1 MPTLPQHAN
10 RIFPAEARSVAAA
23 RDFVRKMLREWD
35 ATDMADSAALLVSEL
50 LTNAVVHTGT
60 DARLDLRLDSNALR
74 IEVEDRHPGRT
85 LAMEA
90 PLPHEDSE
98 SGRGLLI
105 TTALA
110 SSWGVEYTTGA
121 KRVWVRCER
130 QVAPVD
136 RGHPFAPPDAV
147 DEARPRV
154 AALGISPGGLV
165 TGWNADATEL
175 FGWSPQEVVGRPLQE
190 IVDPVPGERPPT
202 SLSSVPQAF
211 WQGAYRVLRKDGS
224 FADVFGSHLAATD
237 GEGAVVLLVPLHL
250 RRFIEHP
257 AAPRAVSRSESDPL
271 GLRDD
276 ALVRLG
282 LDDFLTL
289 AVERVRD
296 AVPADATYLLLF
308 RDFDDVFEVVAVSGL
323 PEGVRGTRLEA
334 GTPGAPDARTPRL
347 PVVLQDLS
355 NAGVPLLSGTELRSL
370 VVVPVVVEGRVV
382 GALGA
387 ASERPAGF
395 TTEQSAVLQRCADS
409 IALATDRA
417 RLQASERERR
427 GWLSFIAEAGDLL
440 AGSLDQSMTMAITGQ
455 IVVPRL
461 ATWSAVYLVDERGAS
476 VLQHVWHTD
485 ELRVDDLRE
494 SLGKAEPPAT
504 TDSSDLAGGDSVTSI
519 SLIARGRTI
528 GLLILGRPKG
538 DPLRNELV
546 LVAESVARRAAL
558 AIDNAG
564 SHGELRAVGEAL
576 QRSLLPHS
584 MPSAPGFDVGVV
596 YEAAGERTAA
606 GGDFYDFF
614 TLAGGR
620 WCFAVGDV
628 CGTGAQ
634 AAAVTGLARHTI
646 RALTQAGFP
655 VAATLERLN
664 TAILDEGARARFLT
678 LVCGILQVDGRRV
691 RLSMV
696 NAGHPLPFLVQ
707 QDGTVRQLSS
717 PQSLLGVVDNES
729 YVDEEH
735 VLDAGDLLVVVT
747 DGVLE
752 RRNGERMLDDE
763 GVAAELATASHLPAQ
778 AVAERIRRLVMDFT
792 DQPPHDDMA
801 ILAIRVGLPAQQPAG

>member
-1 MPTLPQHAN
+1 MPSLPQHAD

-23 RDFVRKMLREWD
+23 RDFARDKLREWD
-35 ATDMADSAALLVSEL
+35 ATDMADSAALLISEL

-60 DARLDLRLDSNALR
+60 EARVDLRLDSTALR
-74 IEVEDRHPGRT
+74 IEVEDRHPSRT
-85 LAMEA
+85 IALQG
-90 PLPHEDSE
+90 PLPHDDSE

-105 TTALA
+105 TSALA

-130 QVAPVD
+130 EVVPVP
-136 RGHPFAPPDAV
+136 RGHPFAGPGSG
-147 DEARPRV
+147 DEAHPHV
-154 AALGISPGGLV
+154 AAVGISPSGLV

-175 FGWSPQEVVGRPLQE
+175 FGWADHEVLGRPFQE
-190 IVDPVPGERPPT
+190 LVDPVPGERPPT
-202 SLSSVPQAF
+202 TLASLTQGF
-211 WQGAYRVLRKDGS
+211 WQGAYRLVCRDGS
-224 FADVFGSHLAATD
+224 SAEVFGSHVVTADGRGAA
-237 GEGAVVLLVPLHL
+237 ALLVPLAL
-250 RRFIEHP
+250 RRLVEHP
-257 AAPRAVSRSESDPL
+257 AAPQPSRAESDPI

-282 LDDFLTL
+282 LDDFLKL

-296 AVPADATYLLLF
+296 AVTADVSYLLMF

-323 PEGVRGTRLEA
+323 PDGVRGRRLEA

-347 PVVLQDLS
+347 PLVIQDLS
-355 NAGVPLLSGTELRSL
+355 VASVPLLGGTPMQSL
-370 VVVPVVVEGRVV
+370 SVVPVVVEGRVV

-387 ASERPAGF
+387 ASESAHGF
-395 TTEQSAVLQRCADS
+395 TDHQSAVLQRCADA

-427 GWLSFIAEAGDLL
+427 GWLSFVAEAGDLL
-440 AGSLDQSMTMAITGQ
+440 AASLDQAKTMAITGQ

-476 VLQHVWHTD
+476 VLHHVWHADEQRVD
-485 ELRVDDLRE
+485 ELRQ
-494 SLGKAEPPAT
+494 SLENAEPPAT
-504 TDSSDLAGGDSVTSI
+504 TDSSDLVGGDSVTSI
-519 SLIARGRTI
+519 PLVARARRV
-528 GLLILGRPKG
+528 GLLVLGRPKG
-538 DPLRNELV
+538 DPVRNELV
-546 LVAESVARRAAL
+546 LVAESVARRVAL
-558 AIDNAG
+558 AIDNAIT
-564 SHGELRAVGEAL
+564 HGELHAVGEAL

-584 MPSAPGFDVGVV
+584 MPSAPGLEVGVV

-614 TLAGGR
+614 PLSGGR

-664 TAILDEGARARFLT
+664 TAILDEGDRARFLT

-696 NAGHPLPFLVQ
+696 NAGHPLPFLVCR
-707 QDGTVRQLSS
+707 DETVRQISS
-717 PQSLLGVVDNES
+717 PQSLLGVIGNEA

-735 VLDAGDLLVVVT
+735 VLEPGDLLVLLT

-752 RRNGERMLDDE
+752 RRAGERMLGDE
-763 GVAAELATASHLPAQ
+763 GVIEELTTAGGLPAE
-778 AVAERIRRLVMDFT
+778 AVAQSIRRLVMDFAPE
-792 DQPPHDDMA
+792 PPHDDMA
-801 ILAIRVGLPAQQPAG
+801 IMAIRVDAAVHQPE